1 MNNYNT
7 HTIIVLILLTFSLF
21 AKGQTNKA
29 VNEELRNHIE
39 ELMDNGLRFS
49 DTFYF
54 KDIQPVAN
62 ELTEYYLQ
70 KKDYKHLFLTKQM
83 VNYAISFFGDMNILQ
98 QAKDLHLLAD
108 SLNYPLG
115 KSIAHFSTADVYL
128 NTQMIDEALS
138 EYKKA
143 YNAAKQIHGGEWM
156 EANALKLI
164 VPTLIDNKR
173 FEEAE
178 KYINEMRNFYK
189 NNPTLNHFPLYIYE
203 SYYHIMLLNLVQ
215 LEDAL
220 ILAETAYNEQ
230 PFYYHRYLL
239 NYMQSIHAQYIGN
252 NEKALKLLSDLLSHS
267 SNSFNKKGNLGIYFR
282 VASLYAQNKQT
293 REACETYKMLN
304 AVLDSIHARNYATQ
318 VNLHKIVYQID
329 EIQTSNQKRWNS
341 ILLLIIIGSLLLIIV
356 ITITLAHIFKANKRL
371 NESNKKLNQARKT
384 AERSIKN
391 KSLLLSNMS
400 HEIRTPLSALA
411 GFSGILTDNSIDNET
426 QKQCYDIIE
435 QNSNLL
441 LKLIDDIIDLS
452 NLEIGKMK
460 FQIKDY
466 EAVTLCRNV
475 IETVEKIKQTN
486 ANVYFETEFEELTI
500 HTDKARFQQ
509 LLINLL
515 INATKFTQQ
524 GSIILSLKQ
533 KSESEV
539 LLSITDT
546 GCGIAPE
553 KQDAIFNRFEKLNEE
568 AEGSGL
574 GLSICQLIIEQLNGK
589 IWIDKSYTDGCRFC
603 FTHPIS
609 RKEEGV

>member
-1 MNNYNT
+1 MNNYYR
-7 HTIIVLILLTFSLF
+7 HPIIVLILLTFTLF
-21 AKGQTNKA
+21 AKGQTKV
-29 VNEELRNHIE
+29 VNEELRSHIE

-49 DTFYF
+49 NTFYF
-54 KDIQPVAN
+54 KDILPIAD
-62 ELTEYYLQ
+62 ELSDYYLQ

-83 VNYAISFFGDMNILQ
+83 VNYAISFYGDMNILQ
-98 QAKDLHLLAD
+98 QAKDLHHMAD

-115 KSIAHFSTADVYL
+115 KSIAHFSVADVYL

-138 EYKKA
+138 EYQKA
-143 YNAAKQIHGGEWM
+143 YNAASPIQGGEWM

-173 FEEAE
+173 FEEAQ
-178 KYINEMRNFYK
+178 KYLNEMKHFYEK
-189 NNPTLNHFPLYIYE
+189 NPTLNRFPLYIYE
-203 SYYHIMLLNLVQ
+203 SYYHIMLFNLVQ

-220 ILAETAYNEQ
+220 KLAEKAYHEQ
-230 PFYYHRYLL
+230 PFYYHQYLL
-239 NYMQSIHAQYIGN
+239 AYMQSIHAQYLGN
-252 NEKALKLLSDLLSHS
+252 NKRALSLLSDLLSHAG
-267 SNSFNKKGNLGIYFR
+267 NSFNEKGNLGIYFR
-282 VASLYAQNKQT
+282 VASLYAQDKQT
-293 REACETYKMLN
+293 QKACETYKMLN
-304 AVLDSIHARNYATQ
+304 AVLDSIHARNYTTQ

-329 EIQTSNQKRWNS
+329 EIQTKNQKRWNF
-341 ILLLIIIGSLLLIIV
+341 ILLLIILGSLLLITIIA
-356 ITITLAHIFKANKRL
+356 ITAIHVFKANKRL
-371 NESNKKLNQARKT
+371 NESNEKLNKARKI

-400 HEIRTPLSALA
+400 HEIRTPLSALS
-411 GFSGILTDNSIDNET
+411 GFSGILTDSSIDNET
-426 QKQCYDIIE
+426 QKQCYEIIE

-452 NLEIGKMK
+452 NLEIGKMQ
-460 FQIKDY
+460 FQMDDY

-475 IETVEKIKQTN
+475 IDTVEKIKQTN
-486 ANVYFETEFEELTI
+486 ACLYFETEFDELII

-524 GSIILSLKQ
+524 GSIVLSLKK
-533 KSESEV
+533 KSDSEA
-539 LLSITDT
+539 LLSVTDT

-553 KQDAIFNRFEKLNEE
+553 KQDAIFNRFEKLNEK

-603 FTHPIS
+603 FTHPII
-609 RKEEGV
+609 RKEVKV